1 VALLAYGFW
10 QSRFGGDRDV
20 TSQSIVLDGRPVSI
34 VGVLPAN
41 FQYVNQRDVQIW
53 VNPVNIVPEVSART
67 PIGSAS

>member
-1 VALLAYGFW
+1 M
-10 QSRFGGDRDV
+10 